1 MDSAAGAFVTEIGA
15 AYQALDVV
23 MFPYYPLVVWVF
35 WKVLRGWFDIQ
46 GR

>member
-1 MDSAAGAFVTEIGA
+1 MDSAEASAIETGA
-15 AYQALDVV
+15 ACQALDVV
-23 MFPYYPLVVWVF
+23 MFPYYPLVAWVF